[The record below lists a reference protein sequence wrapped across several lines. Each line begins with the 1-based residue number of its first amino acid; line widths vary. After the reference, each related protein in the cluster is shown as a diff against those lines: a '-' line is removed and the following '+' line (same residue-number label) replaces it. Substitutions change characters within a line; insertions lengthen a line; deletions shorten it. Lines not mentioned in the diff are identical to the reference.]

1 MPSSQLPQSDA
12 DRIAVATTTVAIAA
26 IVWVILAVV
35 PNPRDVPFATAHA
48 APARHVDEGS
58 RTASPPPSD
67 YFPAQ
72 FKTPAGAAAEPIAT
86 F

>member
-1 MPSSQLPQSDA
+1 MSRSQLPQSDA
-12 DRIAVATTTVAIAA
+12 DRIAMATTTVAIAA

-35 PNPRDVPFATAHA
+35 PNPRDVPFATAQA
-48 APARHVDEGS
+48 ATARHVDEGNH
-58 RTASPPPSD
+58 TTSPPPYD

-72 FKTPAGAAAEPIAT
+72 FKTPDGAAAEPIAT